1 MKPSR
6 LVRIYRSRAMRR
18 RIYELLDDGTWHP
31 FGILLHKMLIILVIL
46 SVAAVVLETEPT
58 MQARFGRLF
67 DIVEAV
73 AVAAFTLEY
82 FARLWCATE
91 HPPYR
96 DMTPA
101 QARMAHVMTPAA
113 IIDLVAIAPFYL
125 ALLIPSGF
133 KIFIIFR
140 LLRFFKLARY
150 SPAMRTLFDT
160 IAAEKRALTAC
171 LFILCGLALVSAS
184 VMYVAEH
191 EVQPEKLGSIPDA
204 LYWAVITLTTVGY
217 GDVSPLT
224 PLGKVIAGV
233 TALFGIVML
242 ALPVGIIATS
252 FAQTIQRR
260 DFVVTWSMVSHVPLF
275 ARLSAN
281 DVAELMRYL
290 QSQTFEP
297 GEIIVK
303 RGDIAH
309 SMYFISSGEVEI
321 DFGARRTKLGEGH
334 FFGEVAIIKQARR
347 SATVRALCATK
358 MLVLDAVDL
367 RGLME
372 RRPEIAR
379 LIEREA
385 IERLAIDDLEEQG
398 DIIAAELPRER

>member
-1 MKPSR
+1 M
-6 LVRIYRSRAMRR
+6 
-18 RIYELLDDGTWHP
+18 
-31 FGILLHKMLIILVIL
+31 
-46 SVAAVVLETEPT
+46 
-58 MQARFGRLF
+58 
-67 DIVEAV
+67 
-73 AVAAFTLEY
+73 
-82 FARLWCATE
+82 
-91 HPPYR
+91 
-96 DMTPA
+96 
-101 QARMAHVMTPAA
+101 
-113 IIDLVAIAPFYL
+113 
-125 ALLIPSGF
+125 
-133 KIFIIFR
+133 
-140 LLRFFKLARY
+140 
-150 SPAMRTLFDT
+150 
-160 IAAEKRALTAC
+160 AC
-171 LFILCGLALVSAS
+171 LFILCGLALVSAA

-191 EVQPEKLGSIPDA
+191 EAQPEKLGSIPDA

-217 GDVSPLT
+217 GDVSPVT
-224 PLGKVIAGV
+224 PLGKAIAGV

-260 DFVVTWSMVSHVPLF
+260 DFVVTWSMISHVPLF

-309 SMYFISSGEVEI
+309 SMYFISSGEIEI
-321 DFGARRTKLGEGH
+321 DFGTRRTKLGEGH

-347 SATVRALCATK
+347 SATIRAICATK
-358 MLVLDAVDL
+358 MLVLDAADL

-385 IERLAIDDLEEQG
+385 IERLAVDDLDEPG
-398 DIIAAELPRER
+398 DILPAELGQDR